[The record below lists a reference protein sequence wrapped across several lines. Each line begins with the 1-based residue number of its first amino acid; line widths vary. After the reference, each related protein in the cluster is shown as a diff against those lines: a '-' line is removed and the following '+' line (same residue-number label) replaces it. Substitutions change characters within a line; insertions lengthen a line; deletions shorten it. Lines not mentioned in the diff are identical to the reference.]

1 MRQPTQKRIQ
11 SNHSKDEPCSQEKRN
26 AQVEKLQE
34 MFNNELEGS
43 KSKQRKVDKTA
54 SEMKRTLKDSRA
66 GKRRQKNKLGRW
78 KTEQ

>member
-1 MRQPTQKRIQ
+1 M
-11 SNHSKDEPCSQEKRN
+11 N

-66 GKRRQKNKLGRW
+66 GKQRQKNKLGRW
-78 KTEQ
+78 ITEQ